1 MNGSGPSRRHR
12 WAAIVLASAGALPL
26 LAGAGPGNGN
36 GNGNG
41 NVNANASAASP
52 TLDDND
58 GRVQRGREIVPAGVI
73 LNLKGKSRGMVWLGS
88 YIVNTTGCVDCH
100 THPSYSPGGDP
111 FQGQP
116 ERVNAEQYMSGGRM
130 FGPAIT
136 APNLTPD
143 NKGRPAGLTRDEF
156 VQTLRTGHNPHDPA
170 GQILQVMPW
179 PAVGKMTTHDLR
191 AMYEY
196 LSALPSL
203 PDNPHP
209 GP

>member
-1 MNGSGPSRRHR
+1 MHAAHLTRRR
-12 WAAIVLASAGALPL
+12 TWLALVLAA
-26 LAGAGPGNGN
+26 
-36 GNGNG
+36 
-41 NVNANASAASP
+41 ASAAPFAAAPDTDIDAATALSD
-52 TLDDND
+52 TNS
-58 GRVQRGREIVPAGVI
+58 RVMRGREIVPAGVV
-73 LNLKGKSRGMVWLGS
+73 LNLKGKQRGLVWQGS
-88 YIVNTTGCVDCH
+88 YIVNSSGCIDCH

-116 ERVNAEQYMSGGRM
+116 ERVNAEQYMSGGRQ
-130 FGPAIT
+130 FGPFT

-143 NKGRPAGLTRDEF
+143 NAGRPAGLTRDEF

-179 PAVGKMTTHDLR
+179 PAVGKLTTHDLW
-191 AMYEY
+191 AIYEY
-196 LSALPSL
+196 LRAIPSL